1 MAGLDEDRRDFDWDW
16 CSDVLF
22 EDHDVLMLFDASLD
36 GSGSEINQALGL
48 ANLATTDWFSPFR
61 PGRARDPGRGFHH

>member
-1 MAGLDEDRRDFDWDW
+1 
-16 CSDVLF
+16 
-22 EDHDVLMLFDASLD
+22 MLFDSSLD

-48 ANLATTDWFSPFR
+48 ANLATTDWFSPSR